1 MIIGNKSFDNVTYV
15 MAIINLTPD
24 SFWKESRKTCD
35 NVLFAVE
42 RAVKEGARHRHR
54 RAVVAPELYRGQ
66 CGRGNFAICKAVG
79 ACEKKFRY
87 SAFGGYLFFQK
98 RARRA

>member
-1 MIIGNKSFDNVTYV
+1 MIIGNKSFDNGTYV

-42 RAVKEGARHRHR
+42 RAVNEGA
-54 RAVVAPELYRGQ
+54 AVIDIGAQSSRPNYVEVSAEEEISALQ
-66 CGRGNFAICKAVG
+66 AVG

-87 SAFGGYLFFQK
+87 SAFGGYLFF
-98 RARRA
+98 

>member
-1 MIIGNKSFDNVTYV
+1 MIIGNKSFDNGTYV

-42 RAVKEGARHRHR
+42 RAVKEGA
-54 RAVVAPELYRGQ
+54 AVIDIGAQSSRP
-66 CGRGNFAICKAVG
+66 NFPLCKAVG
-79 ACEKKFRY
+79 ACKKKFRY
-87 SAFGGYLFFQK
+87 SAFGGYLFF
-98 RARRA
+98 

>member
-1 MIIGNKSFDNVTYV
+1 MIIGNKSFDNGTHV

-42 RAVKEGARHRHR
+42 RAVKEGAAVIDIGAQSSRPNYIEIG
-54 RAVVAPELYRGQ
+54 RAHV
-66 CGRGNFAICKAVG
+66 
-79 ACEKKFRY
+79 
-87 SAFGGYLFFQK
+87 
-98 RARRA
+98 